1 MEDKTSFL
9 ILPGKKHGN
18 YEYPDLDVSMYRTG
32 YNTGIVTLD
41 KRINIAKEENGH
53 SYIRDI
59 VWEEALK
66 LNLVLGNDGTPS
78 LRQFLDLKELLEKGI
93 NQEEKVLYANG
104 KEIDDRKT
112 LQAVYNEIFKTR
124 EPFRGEFLDAQF
136 KFNSG
141 ILYLNQ
147 DHRIINDLL
156 VPQYSQPV
164 LENSLMEI
172 CYVNLKRCNEQGLP
186 IKRGKNIYYRPPKD
200 GDVYAAFD
208 DVMQAI
214 RRDIND
220 KKKEIETAIAFAQY
234 GEKEESIL
242 NKINPIG
249 GEGRWAP
256 VRRAIEDIAENP
268 PLKKE
273 TLEEIKGKYKKP

>member
-1 MEDKTSFL
+1 
-9 ILPGKKHGN
+9 
-18 YEYPDLDVSMYRTG
+18 MY
-32 YNTGIVTLD
+32 D
-41 KRINIAKEENGH
+41 
-53 SYIRDI
+53 
-59 VWEEALK
+59 
-66 LNLVLGNDGTPS
+66 
-78 LRQFLDLKELLEKGI
+78 
-93 NQEEKVLYANG
+93 
-104 KEIDDRKT
+104 
-112 LQAVYNEIFKTR
+112 EIFKTR
-124 EPFRGEFLDAQF
+124 NPFRGEFLDAYF
-136 KFNSG
+136 EEING
-141 ILYLNQ
+141 VLYLNQ
-147 DHRIINDLL
+147 DHKMVNGLL
-156 VPQYSQPV
+156 MPEYSRPV
-164 LENSLMEI
+164 LEDSLMED
-172 CYVNLKRCNEQGLP
+172 CYVDLKRCNEQGLP

-256 VRRAIEDIAENP
+256 VRRAIEDIAKNP

>member
-1 MEDKTSFL
+1 MEHNLFKIIESGCCHKILVRKDNINCTVVKIKRVIYHLYLFKSGNLYIKLNKKMLKTFT
-9 ILPGKKHGN
+9 ITKK
-18 YEYPDLDVSMYRTG
+18 
-32 YNTGIVTLD
+32 
-41 KRINIAKEENGH
+41 IAKQ
-53 SYIRDI
+53 Y
-59 VWEEALK
+59 
-66 LNLVLGNDGTPS
+66 
-78 LRQFLDLKELLEKGI
+78 
-93 NQEEKVLYANG
+93 
-104 KEIDDRKT
+104 
-112 LQAVYNEIFKTR
+112 VYSE
-124 EPFRGEFLDAQF
+124 
-136 KFNSG
+136 
-141 ILYLNQ
+141 
-147 DHRIINDLL
+147 
-156 VPQYSQPV
+156 
-164 LENSLMEI
+164 
-172 CYVNLKRCNEQGLP
+172 
-186 IKRGKNIYYRPPKD
+186 KD

-273 TLEEIKGKYKKP
+273 TLEEIKEKSKKP